1 VCGEQL
7 GGHLGSEFPLR
18 GVCGVIAGLGQWP
31 ASRAAIHIDVLH
43 TDKPGPLGLRGG
55 KDTGLE
61 GWEIFHPTRVG
72 RIEGLV
78 DDLGSAGD
86 VDGETCVGGVA
97 PDDLDLIAVR
107 ARSRSG

>member
-1 VCGEQL
+1 MAC
-7 GGHLGSEFPLR
+7 SI
-18 GVCGVIAGLGQWP
+18 GV
-31 ASRAAIHIDVLH
+31 ASTWRAFAIL
-43 TDKPGPLGLRGG
+43 LL
-55 KDTGLE
+55 
-61 GWEIFHPTRVG
+61 WEIFHPTRVG

-97 PDDLDLIAVR
+97 PDDLDLIGVR